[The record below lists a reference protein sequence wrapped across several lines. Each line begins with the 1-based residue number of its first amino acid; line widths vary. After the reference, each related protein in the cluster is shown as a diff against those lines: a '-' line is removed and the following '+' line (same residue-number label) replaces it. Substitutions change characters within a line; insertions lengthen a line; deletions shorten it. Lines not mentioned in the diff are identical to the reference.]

1 MAAMLQDSYPA
12 SQHEDRRALVRAGPK
27 REHPPAR
34 SGTCTAHRRGVE
46 RRAALP
52 LHSGHAPHPATHA
65 MLTEIA
71 LVLLL
76 ALCNGFFALS
86 EMALVASRKSR
97 LKQMARNS
105 RRAAVALQHAERP
118 EYFLSTI
125 QVGITLLMLVT
136 GAVAG
141 DALGA
146 HIATLLHGGHAAW
159 LEPYARV
166 LGVVLGFVLISFLQI
181 VVGELVPKRLALAAP
196 EKLSSAVAI
205 PMLVLSRA
213 TMPFVWLLNTASS
226 LLLRLLG
233 VRGGS
238 HAAATEE
245 EIRLLVAESAE
256 QGVLDADEHAMVNRV
271 LRLGDRTVDSVMTP
285 RVRIAWLDMAA
296 PREENVA
303 VLRQTPY
310 SRYPVYRG
318 DESEVVGVVEVKRL
332 LQAFAEGR
340 PQLFDHLAKPLYVPA
355 TARALDLLEE
365 FRDAETPLALVVDE
379 YGDIEGL
386 VTVNDLLAA
395 VVGASQLGHGDTDAE
410 PPIVR
415 RADGSWLV
423 DGSLTTD
430 DLRELLHVDHLPG
443 ESEHDF
449 RTAAG
454 MVMAALGHIPQ
465 TGEVF
470 TWQGIRFEVLDL
482 DGARIDKL
490 LVSRVTQVDSEE
502 DG

>member
-1 MAAMLQDSYPA
+1 
-12 SQHEDRRALVRAGPK
+12 
-27 REHPPAR
+27 
-34 SGTCTAHRRGVE
+34 
-46 RRAALP
+46 
-52 LHSGHAPHPATHA
+52 
-65 MLTEIA
+65 MLTDIA
-71 LVLLL
+71 LVLVL

-97 LKQMARNS
+97 LKQMARHS
-105 RRAAVALQHAERP
+105 RRAALALRHAERP

-141 DALGA
+141 DAVGA
-146 HIATLLHGGHAAW
+146 HIAALLHGGRTAW

-166 LGVVLGFVLISFLQI
+166 AGVVLGFVLISFIQI
-181 VVGELVPKRLALAAP
+181 VVGELVPKRVALSAP
-196 EKLSSAVAI
+196 EKFSVAVAL
-205 PMLVLSRA
+205 PMLLLSRA
-213 TMPFVWLLNTASS
+213 TAPFVWLLNAASS
-226 LLLRLLG
+226 LLLRLAG
-233 VRGGS
+233 VRKRS

-285 RVRIAWLDMAA
+285 RMRIAWLDMAA
-296 PREENVA
+296 TREENVA

-340 PQLFDHLAKPLYVPA
+340 PQLFTRLAKPLYVPA

-395 VVGASQLGHGDTDAE
+395 VVGASQLGHGDAAADA
-410 PPIVR
+410 PIVV

-423 DGSLTTD
+423 DGSLPSD
-430 DLRELLHVDHLPG
+430 ELRELLQAERLPG
-443 ESEHDF
+443 EDEHDF

-454 MVMAALGHIPQ
+454 MVMAVLGHLPQ
-465 TGEVF
+465 TGESF
-470 TWQGIRFEVLDL
+470 AAQGYRFEVVDL

-490 LVSRVTQVDSEE
+490 LVSRAPRQDEANE
-502 DG
+502 AEG

>member
-1 MAAMLQDSYPA
+1 
-12 SQHEDRRALVRAGPK
+12 
-27 REHPPAR
+27 
-34 SGTCTAHRRGVE
+34 
-46 RRAALP
+46 
-52 LHSGHAPHPATHA
+52 

-71 LVLLL
+71 LVLVL

-97 LKQMARNS
+97 LKQMARDS
-105 RRAAVALQHAERP
+105 RRAAVALRHAEKP

-141 DALGA
+141 DALGT
-146 HIATLLHGGHAAW
+146 HIAALLHGGRAAW

-166 LGVVLGFVLISFLQI
+166 IGVVLGFVLISFIQI
-181 VVGELVPKRLALAAP
+181 VVGELVPKRLALSAP
-196 EKLSSAVAI
+196 EKLSATVAI
-205 PMLVLSRA
+205 PMLLLSRA
-213 TMPFVWLLNTASS
+213 TMPFVWLLNAASS

-233 VRGGS
+233 VHSRG

-256 QGVLDADEHAMVNRV
+256 QGVLDADEHNMVNRV
-271 LRLGDRTVDSVMTP
+271 LRLGDRSVDSVMTP

-296 PREENVA
+296 PREENVR

-332 LQAFAEGR
+332 LQPFAEGR

-395 VVGASQLGHGDTDAE
+395 VVGASQLGHGHGDADAAA
-410 PPIVR
+410 PIVQ

-423 DGSLTTD
+423 DGSLSTD
-430 DLRELLHVDHLPG
+430 DLRELLRLDHLPG
-443 ESEHDF
+443 EEEHEF

-465 TGEVF
+465 IGEVF
-470 TWQGIRFEVLDL
+470 AWQGIRFEVVDL

-490 LVSRVTQVDSEE
+490 LVTPAPRIEAADDEQ
-502 DG
+502 